1 MRTNS
6 DKLGLRYV
14 LVEQIVG
21 SSNILAYRLI
31 VGEAQ
36 GGHVLVLEGKILK
49 VLDDLGQ
56 LGQNEVQG
64 TLLEDQV
71 GIVGDCNN
79 NISLWSSRV

>member
-21 SSNILAYRLI
+21 SSNILAYRL
-31 VGEAQ
+31 VVSEAQ
-36 GGHVLVLEGKILK
+36 GGHVLVLEGKLLK

-56 LGQNEVQG
+56 LGQNEVQS

-79 NISLWSSRV
+79 ISLWYSRV